1 MKRIGRYGEPR
12 NDHWESDYARTSC
25 AAPDCNEPL
34 AIFFRHHCRRC
45 GKLFCPKCVGGPL
58 QRRLN
63 QNAELNTRG
72 VLSPVCYECYVE
84 ENGWFSE
91 RGSAAWKEATDSVAV
106 DRTGPSCARRR
117 GPRARSRGRVP
128 ARLPPSAPGLRAQR
142 GRAGA
147 PGGM

>member
-1 MKRIGRYGEPR
+1 MPPSRRASAG
-12 NDHWESDYARTSC
+12 
-25 AAPDCNEPL
+25 
-34 AIFFRHHCRRC
+34 RC

-91 RGSAAWKEATDSVAV
+91 RGSAKPLGDILSELHASLD
-106 DRTGPSCARRR
+106 DRGQHS
-117 GPRARSRGRVP
+117 
-128 ARLPPSAPGLRAQR
+128 
-142 GRAGA
+142 
-147 PGGM
+147 

>member
-25 AAPDCNEPL
+25 AAPDCNEAL
-34 AIFFRHHCRRC
+34 SVFFRHHCRRC
-45 GKLFCPKCVGGPL
+45 GKLFCPKCVGGAL

-91 RGSAAWKEATDSVAV
+91 RGSAAWKEATDSVVV
-106 DRTGPSCARRR
+106 DRTGGFGPLCLPQHRRVSACAC
-117 GPRARSRGRVP
+117 
-128 ARLPPSAPGLRAQR
+128 LLRP
-142 GRAGA
+142 A
-147 PGGM
+147 PGGV